1 MTSGAPLSG
10 PGLSK
15 SSAILGSTVKDP
27 PAKDPSTKEN
37 LQPGS
42 FSNPGF
48 VATTQNKICRFCLVT
63 HRSKSADFGLRTFTV
78 FLR

>member
-1 MTSGAPLSG
+1 MIKTAT
-10 PGLSK
+10 
-15 SSAILGSTVKDP
+15 IGSTVKDP
-27 PAKDPSTKEN
+27 PAKDPGTKEN

-42 FSNPGF
+42 FSKPGF

-63 HRSKSADFGLRTFTV
+63 HRSKSTDFVLRTFTV